1 MSSCVIV
8 VYSERRLALLQTKDE
23 GDNKVMKGGKNARKI
38 LDSSF
43 SKDGSPVRDSARM
56 L

>member
-23 GDNKVMKGGKNARKI
+23 GDKVMKGGKNTRKI